1 MASRTDVNELG
12 ARIALLTNIPIALP
26 PAWVAKRHADLGGQI
41 IERNLLAGFRL
52 DPDAKTSRYV
62 VPGRGATTVL
72 GIETAVNA
80 PTNTSTASVAIG
92 LHHHGETTLDPVWL
106 GRDAAELARMVDGFV
121 AGIEMLR
128 KLGAEGVADTPPV
141 AG

>member
-26 PAWVAKRHADLGGQI
+26 PAWVAKHHAGLGGQI
-41 IERNLLAGFRL
+41 IERNLLAAFRL
-52 DPDAKTSRYV
+52 DSDLKTSRYV
-62 VPGRGATTVL
+62 VPGRGAVTVL
-72 GIETAVNA
+72 GIIEAV
-80 PTNTSTASVAIG
+80 PTNVAIG
-92 LHHHGETTLDPVWL
+92 LHHRGETAMEPIWL

-128 KLGAEGVADTPPV
+128 KLGAEGVTDAPPV